1 MVVDRGQ
8 FSSKF
13 GFIMAAAGAAVGLGN
28 IWGFPTQVASNGGA
42 AFVLVYLVLAFCLAY
57 PALMAE
63 LIVGRATRRN
73 AVEALPMLTEVPLL
87 KLGGKLVGIAG
98 LITVAVIL
106 SFYAIV
112 AGWMFASA
120 LEPVLSTLGL
130 VESAQWVTQFGLSR
144 NVVFTVVFMVATI
157 MIICGGVREGIERW
171 STRLMPALVVILLL
185 LIAYMM
191 TLPGAIK
198 GLEVYLVPDF
208 SQILDGGLLVS
219 ALGQAFFSLSLGV
232 GCMLIYGSYMSS
244 RENIV
249 QVGAWVTLI
258 DVGLAFVA
266 GLLIIPAMY
275 VAQHYGVEIFD
286 QNGQLIGGDSLIF
299 KVLPSLFDQMGTIGV
314 FVAFAFFTLM
324 SLAALTSSISLLEVP
339 VAYVVESHGVE
350 RKKASWSIGALIT
363 SLSLII
369 VFNFEALFGLVIAI
383 TTRYSQP
390 ILGIFFCV
398 YAGWVW
404 QRNNALTEIK
414 KGNSGAQHSL
424 FWAIWPWYVRFV
436 CPVFILAMFIHSL
449 N

>member
-1 MVVDRGQ
+1 MDRGQ

-63 LIVGRATRRN
+63 LIVGRATRSN
-73 AVEALPMLTEVPLL
+73 AVKALPMLTTVPAL
-87 KLGGKLVGIAG
+87 KLGGKLVGLTG
-98 LITVAVIL
+98 LMTVAVIL

-112 AGWMFASA
+112 AGWMFAYA
-120 LEPVLSTLGL
+120 LEPVLTTVGL
-130 VESAQWVTQFGLSR
+130 TEYGQWVTEFGIAR
-144 NVVFTVVFMVATI
+144 NVLFTVLFMIATI
-157 MIICGGVREGIERW
+157 LIICGGVNQGIERW
-171 STRLMPALVVILLL
+171 SKRLMPALVIILLL
-185 LIAYMM
+185 LIGYMM
-191 TLPGAIK
+191 TLPGATK
-198 GLEVYLVPDF
+198 GLEAYLVPDF
-208 SQILDGGLLVS
+208 SRVLDGGLIVS

-244 RENIV
+244 KEDIV
-249 QVGAWVTLI
+249 HVGAWVTLI

-286 QNGQLIGGDSLIF
+286 SSGQLLGGDTLIF
-299 KVLPSLFDQMGTIGV
+299 TVLPSLFQQMGNVGI
-314 FVAFAFFTLM
+314 FVAFSFFMLM

-339 VAYVVESHGVE
+339 VAYVVEGHDVA
-350 RKKASWSIGALIT
+350 RNKASWIIGSIIT
-363 SLSLII
+363 LLSLII
-369 VFNFEALFGLVIAI
+369 VFNFETLFGLVIAI

-404 QRNNALTEIK
+404 QRNKALAEIK
-414 KGNSGAQHSL
+414 KGNDNAEHGI

-449 N
+449 

>member
-1 MVVDRGQ
+1 MDRGQ

>member
-1 MVVDRGQ
+1 MNRGQ

-13 GFIMAAAGAAVGLGN
+13 GFIMAATGAAVGLGN

-42 AFVLVYLVLAFCLAY
+42 AFVFAYLVLAFFLAY

-63 LIVGRATRRN
+63 LIVGRYARAN
-73 AVEALPMLTEVPLL
+73 AVKALPMLTDSPAL

-112 AGWMFASA
+112 AGWMFAYA
-120 LEPVLSTLGL
+120 LAPLLKLVGL
-130 VESAQWVTQFGLSR
+130 EQYAHWLTDFGVVR
-144 NVVFTVVFMVATI
+144 NLIFTSLFMIATI
-157 MIICGGVREGIERW
+157 LIICGGVSAGIERW
-171 STRLMPALVVILLL
+171 SKRLMPTLVLILLL
-185 LIAYMM
+185 LIGYML
-191 TLPGAIK
+191 TLPGAME
-198 GLEVYLVPDF
+198 GLKVYLVPDF
-208 SQILDGGLLVS
+208 SLLLDSSLLVS

-244 RENIV
+244 DENIV
-249 QVGAWVTLI
+249 RVGAWVTLI

-286 QNGQLIGGDSLIF
+286 KSGVLLKEDTLIF
-299 KVLPSLFDQMGTIGV
+299 TVLPSLFEQMGEIGV
-314 FVAFAFFTLM
+314 FVGMAFFLLM

-339 VAYVVESHGVE
+339 VSYVIESE
-350 RKKASWSIGALIT
+350 KLDRNKASWLIGSAITGLSFILI
-363 SLSLII
+363 
-369 VFNFEALFGLVIAI
+369 FNFDQLFGLVIAI

-390 ILGIFFCV
+390 LLGLFFCL

-404 QRNNALTEIK
+404 QRNKALSEIK
-414 KGNSGAQHSL
+414 KGYEHAEYGI
-424 FWAIWPWYVRFV
+424 FWKIWPVYVRFV
-436 CPVFILAMFIHSL
+436 CPVFILAMFFHAL
-449 N
+449 

>member
-1 MVVDRGQ
+1 VDRGQ

-42 AFVLVYLVLAFCLAY
+42 AFVLVYLILAFCLAY

-63 LIVGRATRRN
+63 LIVGRATRHN
-73 AVEALPMLTEVPLL
+73 AVIALPMLTDVPLL
-87 KLGGKLVGIAG
+87 KLGGKVVGIAG

-120 LEPVLSTLGL
+120 LEPVLTTLGFTQYG
-130 VESAQWVTQFGLSR
+130 QWVSTFGLSR
-144 NVVFTVVFMVATI
+144 NIVFTVLFMVATVL
-157 MIICGGVREGIERW
+157 IICGGVRQGIERW

-191 TLPGAIK
+191 TLPGALK

-208 SQILDGGLLVS
+208 SQVFDGGLLVS

-244 RENIV
+244 KENIV

-286 QNGQLIGGDSLIF
+286 QNGQLLGGDTLIF
-299 KVLPSLFDQMGTIGV
+299 KVLPSLFAQMGSIGV
-314 FVAFAFFTLM
+314 FVAFAFFMLM

-339 VAYVVESHGVE
+339 VAYVVESHNVE
-350 RKKASWSIGALIT
+350 RKKASWGIGALIT
-363 SLSLII
+363 AFSLII

-414 KGNSGAQHSL
+414 KGNAGAQHSI
-424 FWAIWPWYVRFV
+424 FWAVWPWYVRFV

-449 N
+449 